1 MLFPSHDPVQDVLLK
16 TLLGV
21 PNLID
26 LEKVAKADRDDQR
39 KD

>member
-1 MLFPSHDPVQDVLLK
+1 LK

-26 LEKVAKADRDDQR
+26 HEKIAKAERDDQR